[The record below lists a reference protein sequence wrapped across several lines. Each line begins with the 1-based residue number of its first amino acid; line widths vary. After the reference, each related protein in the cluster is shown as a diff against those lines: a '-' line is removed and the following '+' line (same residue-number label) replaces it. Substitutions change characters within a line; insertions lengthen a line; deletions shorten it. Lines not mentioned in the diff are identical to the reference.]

1 MIQWQYSYVSD
12 LVSNKV
18 ALTDISFTVV
28 GQGAFVSPSL
38 RYCGQFIVPNL
49 QQYLRFN
56 PLAPELFLFF
66 FLIFAHSV
74 FKSE

>member
-1 MIQWQYSYVSD
+1 MIQWHCVSD

-28 GQGAFVSPSL
+28 GQGASVSPSL
-38 RYCGQFIVPNL
+38 RYFGQFIVPNL

-56 PLAPELFLFF
+56 DYYTRQP
-66 FLIFAHSV
+66 
-74 FKSE
+74 